1 MQVPLRK
8 QKETLPHSN
17 LIFIKSCPHI
27 IPKPGEPG
35 KIYWFSGPPGAGKS
49 TTSQLLARKNG
60 YVYYEADATM
70 NLLNPFIPEDA
81 DNPSMAQM
89 NQKSLKV

>member
-49 TTSQLLARKNG
+49 TTCQLLAKKNG
-60 YVYYEADATM
+60 YIYYEADGTM
-70 NLLNPFIPEDA
+70 NLLNPFVPVDA
-81 DNPSMAQM
+81 DNPSMATM
-89 NQKSLKV
+89 KTKSLKV

>member
-1 MQVPLRK
+1 M
-8 QKETLPHSN
+8 
-17 LIFIKSCPHI
+17 IFLNSCPHI
-27 IPKPGEPG
+27 IPKPGKPG

-60 YVYYEADATM
+60 YVYYEADCTM

-81 DNPSMAQM
+81 DNPSMAQL